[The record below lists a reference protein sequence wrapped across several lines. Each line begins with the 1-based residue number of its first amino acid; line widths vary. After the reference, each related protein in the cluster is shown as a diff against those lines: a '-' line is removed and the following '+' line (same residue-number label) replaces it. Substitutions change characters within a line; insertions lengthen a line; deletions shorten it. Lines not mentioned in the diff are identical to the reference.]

1 MVPPLSGD
9 RGLQVYHL
17 EFLLRQRL
25 LEPLQVALAYLQLG
39 LDVLHGLQVH
49 LRHFSVGEFIPP
61 VFCEFLLLP
70 HIDVWKEGFCARRSP
85 VTSQPRASV
94 RAKCSASSTLS
105 CAFRFLPLRL
115 RILRTRLC
123 YICDIILTTFPP
135 SSASYTYKLHASA
148 ASDCQDAD
156 NKFATMPKSFQTS
169 CIRRAAFKCY
179 SDKRDV
185 SLLLLEQTGAAS
197 ISAKL
202 WPYLALVTKN
212 KSLLSLYQ

>member
-1 MVPPLSGD
+1 MVRPLPGD

-49 LRHFSVGEFIPP
+49 LRHFSVGELIPP

-70 HIDVWKEGFCARRSP
+70 HIDVLKEGFCARRSP
-85 VTSQPRASV
+85 VTSRPRASV

-105 CAFRFLPLRL
+105 CASPFLLLRL
-115 RILRTRLC
+115 RILRTAQFR

-135 SSASYTYKLHASA
+135 SSAFRTYKLQASA
-148 ASDCQDAD
+148 ERDCQDAD
-156 NKFATMPKSFQTS
+156 NKFATTPKSFQTS
-169 CIRRAAFKCY
+169 CIETCCLKMLLGQTHLASFAVGTDWRSKY
-179 SDKRDV
+179 KR
-185 SLLLLEQTGAAS
+185 QTVAIFS
-197 ISAKL
+197 SSNKKIH
-202 WPYLALVTKN
+202 PY
-212 KSLLSLYQ
+212 